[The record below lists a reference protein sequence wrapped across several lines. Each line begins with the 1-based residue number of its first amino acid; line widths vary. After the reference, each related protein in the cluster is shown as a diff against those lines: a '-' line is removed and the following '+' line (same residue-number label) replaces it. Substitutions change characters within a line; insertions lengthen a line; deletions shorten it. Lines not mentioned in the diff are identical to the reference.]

1 MGGVTDRPDPQLR
14 SRPLVAVTPPVQDT
28 AREMVPSWLR
38 RLAAIGWRVLVVSG
52 LVVIA
57 MALAVK
63 LATVTA
69 SILVAFLICATFGPA
84 SDALRQRGWSKT
96 KRAGIVTLAVI
107 GIFVGGIVLIIL
119 AVLPAVSDLHA
130 LVDRGINQVAEW
142 MVSVGLSTDLAAT
155 VQSLDNQFT
164 AWLSSSALGVL
175 GSAASI
181 ITVLMLAGF
190 LTFYFLQDGDS
201 AVRVATQGLPSG
213 RRDRALDA
221 SRVAMWSAGGYL
233 RRTALRATLRGVS
246 MAIFLF
252 VLGVPQAGPLAVV
265 VFFGGLVPYLGSIFT
280 SIIVLLAALAS
291 GGLGTAL
298 VLAVLIVAEVLFDGR
313 IPALRVD
320 PKGVRL
326 HPALVIV
333 ALPTGAALAG
343 IPGMILAVPTVAV
356 AVALAGTVIEVLSGM
371 PRGARVT
378 VEGDVPLWLDRAAQ
392 WSWRLLVGAG
402 LAAIALGLA
411 SLVPSIIAPV
421 LVATTLAATFL
432 PATRALEA
440 RGFSRTRA
448 AGLISVVLWVVVGV
462 VTIQSVAA
470 LAGPIGAALSAAAA
484 GSDKLGDALSPGVA
498 GVPSDTVSGVA
509 SSIREVASA
518 VLGSVLGASIFLILT
533 ALLAFYMLKDGDH
546 AWAAATSRLSG
557 WRRREVD
564 IAAHD
569 SVTKLGGYMIATGSL
584 GLFNAVTGYVIMV
597 LLGLPLALPVAV
609 LSFFGGF
616 IPYIGQF
623 ITSAIAFLVAFA
635 FGSTT
640 DIVIMGIYTAV
651 MNVVQG
657 SVIAPLVYG
666 RAVSLHP
673 AVVLVAIPAGGT
685 LGGILGM
692 FLAVPVLGIAAGVWR
707 HLLAAMG
714 SEDPAT
720 RASAETATAPTTAAA
735 PIPAP
740 VPGPAPGT

>member
-1 MGGVTDRPDPQLR
+1 MD
-14 SRPLVAVTPPVQDT
+14 VTPPIQADP
-28 AREMVPSWLR
+28 REMVPSWLR
-38 RLAAIGWRVLVVSG
+38 RLAAIGWRVLVVAG
-52 LVVIA
+52 LVVIV

-84 SDALRQRGWSKT
+84 SDALRRRGWSKAKT
-96 KRAGIVTLAVI
+96 AGIVTLAVI
-107 GIFVGGIVLIIL
+107 GIFVGAIVLIIL
-119 AVLPAVSDLHA
+119 AVLPAVSDIQA
-130 LVDRGINQVAEW
+130 LVERGINQVAEW
-142 MVSVGLSTDLAAT
+142 MVSTGLSTDLAAT
-155 VQSLDNQFT
+155 VQKLTDQFN
-164 AWLSSSALGVL
+164 AWLSSSAMGVL

-190 LTFYFLQDGDS
+190 LTFYFLLDGDS

-233 RRTALRATLRGVS
+233 RRTALRAALRGVS
-246 MAIFLF
+246 MLIFLM

-291 GGLGTAL
+291 GGIGTAL
-298 VLAVLIVAEVLFDGR
+298 VLAILIVAEVLFDGR
-313 IPALRVD
+313 IPALKVD

-333 ALPTGAALAG
+333 ALPTGAALGG
-343 IPGMILAVPTVAV
+343 IPGMIIAVPTVAV
-356 AVALAGTVIEVLSGM
+356 AVALAGTVIEVLSGL
-371 PRGARVT
+371 PRGAPRVT
-378 VEGDVPLWLDRAAQ
+378 VEGDVPIWLDRAAQ

-402 LAAIALGLA
+402 LAAIAIGLA

-421 LVATTLAATFL
+421 LVAVTLAATFL
-432 PATRALEA
+432 PATRALES
-440 RGFSRTRA
+440 RGWSRTRA
-448 AGLISVVLWVVVGV
+448 AGTISVVLWVVVGV
-462 VTIQSVAA
+462 VTVQSIAA
-470 LAGPIGAALSAAAA
+470 LAGPIGQALSAAAA
-484 GSDKLGDALSPGVA
+484 GSDKLGAALAPGVSGA
-498 GVPSDTVSGVA
+498 PSDTVSSVA
-509 SSIREVASA
+509 ASIREVASTII
-518 VLGSVLGASIFLILT
+518 GSTLGASIFLILS

-557 WRRREVD
+557 WRRQEVD
-564 IAAHD
+564 IAAHE

-584 GLFNAVTGYVIMV
+584 GLFNAVTGYIIMV

-651 MNVVQG
+651 MNIVQG

-685 LGGILGM
+685 LAGILGM
-692 FLAVPVLGIAAGVWR
+692 FLAVPILGIAAGVWR

-720 RASAETATAPTTAAA
+720 QVAAEPAAAPTTAA
-735 PIPAP
+735 PPVQAP